1 MIQTGSKVGRRT
13 GWCVA
18 AAVCATMLA
27 LSPTV
32 ALSQSQT
39 TKKKAP
45 PKPEPTSAELFEY
58 IRGALL
64 AYSPDDRVN
73 DNLEVSIDPTFTI
86 LTIKQPDGHCD
97 IFLSALDANTISWD
111 VYDATDSS
119 QTRAPMARMTV
130 VSAAGKR
137 ARTCYDTDNNVDSSI
152 PSTHARLLFSWD
164 KIPESSGLQ
173 TKMTKAMK
181 KLIKMSGGYTEKDI
195 FK

>member
-1 MIQTGSKVGRRT
+1 MIQVERRVGLSL
-13 GWCVA
+13 A
-18 AAVCATMLA
+18 AGACAIALLLFPAAGLA
-27 LSPTV
+27 
-32 ALSQSQT
+32 QSQT
-39 TKKKAP
+39 PKKKAA
-45 PKPEPTSAELFEY
+45 PKPEPTAAELFEY

-64 AYSPDDRVN
+64 AYSAVDRVN
-73 DNLEVSIDPTFTI
+73 DNLEVSIDPTNTI

-119 QTRAPMARMTV
+119 ETRAPLARMTI

-137 ARTCYDTDNNVDSSI
+137 ARTCYDNDNNVDPSI
-152 PSTHARLLFSWD
+152 PSTHARFLFSWD
-164 KIPESSGLQ
+164 RIPESSGLQ

-181 KLIKMSGGYTEKDI
+181 KLIKQSGGYTEKDI

>member
-1 MIQTGSKVGRRT
+1 M
-13 GWCVA
+13 
-18 AAVCATMLA
+18 MLA
-27 LSPTV
+27 LSP
-32 ALSQSQT
+32 AGASSQSQT
-39 TKKKAP
+39 TKKKAA
-45 PKPEPTSAELFEY
+45 PKPEPTAAELFEY

-73 DNLEVSIDPTFTI
+73 DNLEVSIDPTNAV

-111 VYDATDSS
+111 VYDATDSA
-119 QTRAPMARMTV
+119 QTRAPLARLTI
-130 VSAAGKR
+130 VSAAGKK
-137 ARTCYDTDNNVDSSI
+137 ARTCYDTDNNVDPAI
-152 PSTHARLLFSWD
+152 PSTRVRILFSWD

-181 KLIKMSGGYTEKDI
+181 KLIKQSGGYAEKDI